1 MHEGNWNNVS
11 VYDRGTIKF
20 NVIYEFKLQFV
31 HSQMSFLAILH
42 WKAIKVWQRE
52 I

>member
-1 MHEGNWNNVS
+1 MHEGNWNNVAI
-11 VYDRGTIKF
+11 YDIRTIKF
-20 NVIYEFKLQFV
+20 NVIYEFKLQLV